1 MFTGFR
7 PTNYSKAIEQEVIDF
22 MNKKEEELDMNFLF
36 FGFGVNLA
44 DRESFAM
51 LSTMACEFDGIF
63 IELPDI
69 TYESMFL
76 DLAEGFYD
84 YLVQGN
90 EVKGYRWTN
99 FYEDAFGLGRMV
111 SVVKP
116 IYKQEKS
123 VTKLIGVAEMDVL
136 ISQLRVYKT

>member
-7 PTNYSKAIEQEVIDF
+7 PTNYSKAIEQEVINF

-44 DRESFAM
+44 DREGVAM
-51 LSTMACEFDGIF
+51 LSAMSCEFDGIF

-76 DLAEGFYD
+76 DLA
-84 YLVQGN
+84 
-90 EVKGYRWTN
+90 
-99 FYEDAFGLGRMV
+99 
-111 SVVKP
+111 
-116 IYKQEKS
+116 
-123 VTKLIGVAEMDVL
+123 
-136 ISQLRVYKT
+136 